1 MDCRYKVTCSERDV
15 IVELSSYRRFE
26 GTGLMPAKKMS
37 QALLKY
43 VGHDLKYVGY
53 DLKYVEHF

>member
-1 MDCRYKVTCSERDV
+1 
-15 IVELSSYRRFE
+15 
-26 GTGLMPAKKMS
+26 MPAKKMS

-43 VGHDLKYVGY
+43 VGHDLKYVGHDLKYVGY